1 MSRYTGPRLRKV
13 RRLGVALP
21 GLVQKD
27 TVRMYPPG
35 IHGQGRRPRKASD
48 YALRLKETQKLRFH
62 YGLRERQL
70 RHVIRRALNSKQAS
84 DAKLLALLESR
95 LDNVL
100 FRAGL
105 APTNRAARQV
115 VSHNH
120 VLVNGKRANIPS
132 MVLSAGDVVTIKER
146 STWGEAA
153 QRRGCLPSPFDAHPG
168 LLGCQRRPKQDHLRA
183 RATDRRGL
191 PRRRPHR
198 SRGTLLGPRLSAHN
212 FSIVIYKTRPCGG
225 FCCA

>member
-21 GLVQKD
+21 GLVQKA

-35 IHGQGRRPRKASD
+35 VTGQGRRPRKPSD

-70 RHVIRRALNSKQAS
+70 RHVIRRAIASKKAS
-84 DAKLLALLESR
+84 DQKLLSLLESR

-105 APTNRAARQV
+105 APTNRAARQI

-132 MVLSAGDVVTIKER
+132 MVLSAGDVVTIKEKSSWAKQLIAEGVFPR
-146 STWGEAA
+146 HAMPIPGFLDISEGPSKITFVREP
-153 QRRGCLPSPFDAHPG
+153 QTEEVCLEVDPIAVVERYSG
-168 LLGCQRRPKQDHLRA
+168 R
-183 RATDRRGL
+183 
-191 PRRRPHR
+191 
-198 SRGTLLGPRLSAHN
+198 
-212 FSIVIYKTRPCGG
+212 V
-225 FCCA
+225 